1 MIDFLEIIMH
11 NALAFLWGHL
21 LAVPVIYVLEGCYKI
36 NNPNPLQTQALKVP
50 HLGISAVSQFVFNSL
65 TQTSDYGTFFI
76 SE

>member
-36 NNPNPLQTQALKVP
+36 NNPNPLQTQADRKSV
-50 HLGISAVSQFVFNSL
+50 V
-65 TQTSDYGTFFI
+65 
-76 SE
+76 